1 MRVTPS
7 ISCVKTVHSNGW
19 RELIHPNFIF
29 SDVKNSRHC
38 RESLGTNMQGDAPV
52 ATNVRTKVIMKRISI
67 IVSDV

>member
-1 MRVTPS
+1 M
-7 ISCVKTVHSNGW
+7 
-19 RELIHPNFIF
+19 HPNFIF

-52 ATNVRTKVIMKRISI
+52 ATNVRTKVIMERISI